1 MILILKILYNY
12 RHKININFFF
22 LIITSFLSSIF
33 NAISAASLVPL
44 ISLLLNNDIDLKIIN
59 FISKNFGIDLGNF
72 VQSDYVF
79 IFLISFFISS
89 ILKVL
94 NDFFI
99 IKIRVQILSLYFN
112 DIIGSFFLS
121 DWHFFYKNDLGKISN
136 SIYKELD
143 KVAGSTI
150 AVLHIFSNFLLISF
164 ITLVPLIISIEAT
177 LIMTVAILI
186 LFLPIKLL
194 NYFFYKLGKKFTDE
208 SNIFSKLFFYAVSMY
223 KNITANFINITI
235 IKDINLS
242 YKKINQLEIVK
253 KVLNSSINEFLKI
266 VSILIIVFIY
276 TVSADYGLK
285 LSEVTAILY
294 SFARIAPY
302 INDIISMFN
311 VIENSRAGFELIEDL
326 KKKSSIKNTWGTKS
340 FANLNNNISFNN
352 VSFVYPNGNLAIKN
366 VSFKINKGEMVAFVG
381 PSGSGKSTILDL
393 IVGLNFPTNGKI
405 LIDGEQIDNFDKESY
420 LKKIGYVDTNIDLF
434 PYSIKKNV
442 LIFNKEANQND
453 LINVYNFVNL
463 KEEINKL
470 NLGQETELQEKGALL
485 STGQKQRLCI
495 ARAIVKDPDLIVL
508 DEATSFLDEKNE
520 ILILEKLKN
529 MKSKT
534 IIFAT
539 HKKNILKYFDKVF
552 FVENKSVKL
561 INNV

>member
-1 MILILKILYNY
+1 
-12 RHKININFFF
+12 
-22 LIITSFLSSIF
+22 
-33 NAISAASLVPL
+33 
-44 ISLLLNNDIDLKIIN
+44 
-59 FISKNFGIDLGNF
+59 
-72 VQSDYVF
+72 
-79 IFLISFFISS
+79 
-89 ILKVL
+89 
-94 NDFFI
+94 
-99 IKIRVQILSLYFN
+99 
-112 DIIGSFFLS
+112 
-121 DWHFFYKNDLGKISN
+121 
-136 SIYKELD
+136 
-143 KVAGSTI
+143 
-150 AVLHIFSNFLLISF
+150 
-164 ITLVPLIISIEAT
+164 
-177 LIMTVAILI
+177 
-186 LFLPIKLL
+186 
-194 NYFFYKLGKKFTDE
+194 
-208 SNIFSKLFFYAVSMY
+208 
-223 KNITANFINITI
+223 
-235 IKDINLS
+235 
-242 YKKINQLEIVK
+242 
-253 KVLNSSINEFLKI
+253 
-266 VSILIIVFIY
+266 
-276 TVSADYGLK
+276 

-393 IVGLNFPTNGKI
+393 IVGLNFPTNGKF

-442 LIFNKEANQND
+442 LIFNKEGNQND

-495 ARAIVKDPDLIVL
+495 ARAIIKDPDLIVL

-529 MKSKT
+529 MKNKT